1 VNDPR
6 ADEDLLLALRG
17 GDKAALGP
25 LVRRYERELFHYLA
39 RYLRDET
46 LAADVFQLT
55 FLAVFRK
62 IQQYEPGRPARPW
75 LYTVATNQAI
85 DASRRKARRPDQTA
99 PEGFDDPAGAFAGL
113 PATTPDPADET
124 EAAETRA
131 RVRAAVDEL
140 PEALRQTVILAYFQ
154 GLKYSDV
161 AEALGVP
168 VGTVKSR
175 LHAAVAKL
183 AAAWTRVEDETADH
197 E

>member
-1 VNDPR
+1 VSDPR
-6 ADEDLLLALRG
+6 SDEDLLLALRG

-25 LVRRYERELFHYLA
+25 LVRRYERELFGYLA

-62 IQQYEPGRPARPW
+62 ILQYEPGRPARPW
-75 LYTVATNQAI
+75 LYAVATNQAI

-99 PEGFDDPAGAFAGL
+99 PDGFDDGAGPFAAL
-113 PATTPDPADET
+113 TANLPDPADET

-140 PEALRQTVILAYFQ
+140 PDALRQTVVLAYFQ

-183 AAAWTRVEDETADH
+183 AAAWNTDADE
-197 E
+197 